1 MKQRKWAVMQYLG
14 GKVPSK
20 KLGVIRHSGEDPE
33 NLAMAMY
40 GRRPGLYLLL
50 VEE

>member
-1 MKQRKWAVMQYLG
+1 MLYRGHNIQ
-14 GKVPSK
+14 SK

-40 GRRPGLYLLL
+40 GHKPGMFLLL
-50 VEE
+50 IEEK

>member
-1 MKQRKWAVMQYLG
+1 MTQRKWAVMQYRG
-14 GKVPSK
+14 GTLPSR

-40 GRRPGLYLLL
+40 GRKPGLYLLL
-50 VEE
+50 LEE